1 MGHEHFALSY
11 GSWHQE
17 MVMGQ
22 KRFEEDRVKG
32 KLRIEG
38 AMFRVLHGT
47 GHYIIGNNENTGYR
61 FRNKSH
67 IAISEKESNVLQWQ
81 IHEIWAS
88 EVIGRWPGKGGGRK
102 EGFNIIRKKVIK
114 E

>member
-1 MGHEHFALSY
+1 
-11 GSWHQE
+11 
-17 MVMGQ
+17 MGQ

-38 AMFRVLHGT
+38 AMFRVVHGT

-67 IAISEKESNVLQWQ
+67 FAIYLKRNLMYFN
-81 IHEIWAS
+81 
-88 EVIGRWPGKGGGRK
+88 GRCMKSGLLRL
-102 EGFNIIRKKVIK
+102 
-114 E
+114 